1 MDIEPGLFHKFDST
15 AVENIIEPKVGK
27 HQMGSRDRVQAQG
40 LRSSSGTGAILP
52 RRKTI
57 MPPSMSGSPLS
68 TRRHRRDS
76 DAARSTAMLS
86 TVALS
91 QQEKRE
97 LLRCAQQCVQPGLR
111 AHGARL
117 PASHLLLSQTIAH
130 RAQLGGHRVAR
141 AVRRDQLHQLRR
153 EPCPRDHGG

>member
-76 DAARSTAMLS
+76 DAARSTSLENSGVPDDRFTSVSRMSYTGGRFVSDASVPPSVLAAQAS
-86 TVALS
+86 EAKQHFLRTGDARRS
-91 QQEKRE
+91 QGRMAD
-97 LLRCAQQCVQPGLR
+97 R
-111 AHGARL
+111 
-117 PASHLLLSQTIAH
+117 
-130 RAQLGGHRVAR
+130 RV
-141 AVRRDQLHQLRR
+141 
-153 EPCPRDHGG
+153 